1 MRALRQNTEAL
12 QWIGLFAAPL
22 AWATQLVLGYGATLA
37 HCDSSG
43 TGFGLS
49 IVTWETIV
57 TAGAVLLSLC
67 GRSSCCR
74 SPCRNSRRDGLPDE
88 RRRFFAEAAVLA
100 NVLFL
105 LAILLS
111 GITAATEAPMC
122 RQS

>member
-1 MRALRQNTEAL
+1 MKALRQNTETL
-12 QWIGLFAAPL
+12 QWIGLFTAPL

-49 IVTWETIV
+49 IVTWETVV

-67 GRSSCCR
+67 GQAAAVITL
-74 SPCRNSRRDGLPDE
+74 RNSRRDGLPDE

-100 NVLFL
+100 NVLFV